1 MEKEKKKIT
10 LKEIGIKNLVLICI
24 AGIVLIVVSVPDVLS
39 FSKKENKVKQN
50 QVGQE
55 LNQTSVSLGSE
66 TNETDYVVE
75 LENRLKNML
84 KKVEGIGE
92 VEVMITIESSKEKV
106 ILKDSPYTQ
115 DSSNEADGQGGS
127 RITNG
132 LSKEEETVLVQ
143 SEEGGAV
150 PYIIKEIEPKIAGVV
165 VIAQGGGNTKVI
177 NEINSAIEALFGVP
191 IHKIKVMKMSD
202 SGNTP

>member
-55 LNQTSVSLGSE
+55 LNQTSVSLRSE
-66 TNETDYVVE
+66 TNETDYVAE

-143 SEEGGAV
+143 SEEGGSV

>member
-24 AGIVLIVVSVPDVLS
+24 AGIVLIVVSVPDFLS

-55 LNQTSVSLGSE
+55 LNQTSASLGSE
-66 TNETDYVVE
+66 ANEMDYVAE

-92 VEVMITIESSKEKV
+92 VEVMITIESSREKV

-127 RITNG
+127 RIINE

-143 SEEGGAV
+143 PEEGGAV

>member
-24 AGIVLIVVSVPDVLS
+24 AGIVLIVVSVPDFLS

-55 LNQTSVSLGSE
+55 LNQTSASLGSE
-66 TNETDYVVE
+66 ANEMDYVVE

-92 VEVMITIESSKEKV
+92 VEVMITIESSREKV

-127 RITNG
+127 RIINE

>member
-55 LNQTSVSLGSE
+55 LNQTSVFLGSE
-66 TNETDYVVE
+66 TNETDYVAE

>member
-55 LNQTSVSLGSE
+55 LNQTSVFLGSE

>member
-10 LKEIGIKNLVLICI
+10 LKEIGIKNLLLICI

-55 LNQTSVSLGSE
+55 LNQTSVSLGSK
-66 TNETDYVVE
+66 TNETDYVAE